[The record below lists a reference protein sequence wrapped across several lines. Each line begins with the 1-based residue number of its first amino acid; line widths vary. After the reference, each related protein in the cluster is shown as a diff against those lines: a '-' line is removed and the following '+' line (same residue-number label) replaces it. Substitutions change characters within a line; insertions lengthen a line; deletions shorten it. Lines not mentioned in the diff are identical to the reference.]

1 MKYTVVWLTPAQD
14 HLADIWTSAPDKA
27 AVTAAS
33 NAIDGILGHD
43 PFASSKPRGDNERVM
58 FVDPL
63 GVVYRV
69 SDDDCM
75 VTVSAVWRTSFLG
88 EASNGKQQ
96 A

>member
-1 MKYTVVWLTPAQD
+1 MKYTVVWLTPAQN
-14 HLADIWTSAPDKA
+14 HLADIWTAAPDKP

-43 PFASSKPRGDNERVM
+43 PYANSKPLSDNERVM

-69 SDDDCM
+69 SDDDRL

-88 EASNGKQQ
+88 EASNGKHQ